1 MSSALTAEQEIAL
14 AAAAD
19 ELDRN
24 YAAAEGAVFGTL
36 WFDSAAFESAKAS
49 LNGSAAAIALLRG
62 ELLEAAR
69 GFRAWPLDD
78 ASASIDSQGALGAWQ
93 QLAGSVRGALD
104 GIKNYTADWS
114 ALATL
119 SKVGSAVGSNI
130 AIGSSVLLVAALVIA
145 GLVLFAKVAR

>member
-1 MSSALTAEQEIAL
+1 MSSALTLEQESAL
-14 AAAAD
+14 AAAVD

-24 YAAAEGAVFGTL
+24 YAAADTL
-36 WFDSAAFESAKAS
+36 VATTLFFDSDAFEGAKAS
-49 LNGSAAAIALLRG
+49 LRGASNALALLRG
-62 ELLEAAR
+62 QLLQAAR
-69 GFRAWPLDD
+69 GFVVWPLDEPN
-78 ASASIDSQGALGAWQ
+78 AGINPLGALGAWQ

-104 GIKNYTADWS
+104 GIKGYVADWS

-145 GLVLFAKVAR
+145 GVVLFAKVAR